1 MRVFEWED
9 GFTPYSA
16 TVDGVTLTERQGD
29 TVERVSR
36 LVRRAEWDGH
46 AGASDYVMADGFAA
60 GDVDGVDAVWIDGQ
74 GYALAPSGDFDC
86 CATGEHAGGVL

>member
-1 MRVFEWED
+1 MRVFDWDD

-29 TVERVSR
+29 RVERVSR
-36 LVRRAEWDGH
+36 LVRRVEWDGH
-46 AGASDYVMADGFAA
+46 AGATDYVMADGFAA
-60 GDVDGVDAVWIDGQ
+60 GDVAGVDAVWIDGQ

-86 CATGEHAGGVL
+86 CASGEHAGGAL